1 MKLVL
6 LFAGGRAG
14 SDLLQSLLD
23 GHKEVAQFPAVLH
36 FTDELLKIFK
46 LKDPNNIAKKFISL
60 NKLYFD
66 SRLNKKERHDKL
78 GKKKI
83 K

>member
-46 LKDPNNIAKKFISL
+46 LKDPNNIAKKFISKAIYHSYKTGHYEAL
-60 NKLYFD
+60 NIWKAA
-66 SRLNKKERHDKL
+66 SA
-78 GKKKI
+78 
-83 K
+83 